1 LVATAAYMARMERL
15 YVVDLAVAADEGNDG
30 G

>member
-1 LVATAAYMARMERL
+1 LIAAAAYMARMERL
-15 YVVDLAVAADEGNDG
+15 YAVDLAVAGDDGNDG